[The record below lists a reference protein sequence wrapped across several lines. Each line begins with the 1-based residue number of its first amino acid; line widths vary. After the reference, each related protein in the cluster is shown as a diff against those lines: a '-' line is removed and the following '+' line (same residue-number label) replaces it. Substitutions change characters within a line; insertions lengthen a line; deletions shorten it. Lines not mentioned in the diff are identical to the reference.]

1 MIAIANSPPKKSK
14 RPLGVILH
22 RGESPWTGAA
32 YVVIAILGRPS
43 KNEKTGA
50 MIQTYIL
57 LADEKPTQALK
68 TGADKGICGN
78 CPMASFH
85 GCYVNV
91 GNAPLGIYK
100 AFRNGR
106 YVDYSPMA
114 HDQYFDGRMIR
125 WGAYGEPVLL
135 PIETMAHLAALSS
148 GWTGYT
154 HQWRDP
160 QFQGY
165 RQFLMAS
172 VHGRQYIHATK
183 TGWRWFHSSLSSERI
198 PGAIVCP
205 ASAEMGKRLTC
216 EECAICNGNNRAIG
230 AAPRV
235 SVQILTHGGF
245 GAMHAAKKNPELN

>member
-1 MIAIANSPPKKSK
+1 MIAQAKKPPKSK

-22 RGESPWTGAA
+22 RGNSPWTGAP

-50 MIQTYIL
+50 MIQTYII
-57 LADEKPTQALK
+57 LADDKPTESLK

-78 CPMASFH
+78 CPLSSGA

-91 GNAPLGIYK
+91 GQGPRAVWE
-100 AFRNGR
+100 AFRAGR
-106 YVDYSPMA
+106 YVDYSPLA
-114 HDQYFDGRMIR
+114 HDQYFDGKMIR
-125 WGAYGEPVLL
+125 FGTYGDPVLI
-135 PIETMAHLAALSS
+135 PIEIVAHLSALSS

-154 HQWRDP
+154 HQWRNP
-160 QFQGY
+160 AYAPY

-172 VHGRQYIHATK
+172 VHGKQHIHATK
-183 TGWRWFHSSLSSERI
+183 AGWRWFHTSLSAAPI

-205 ASAEMGKRLTC
+205 ASAEKGYRLTC
-216 EECAICNGNNRAIG
+216 ETCGICNGNSRPIG

-245 GAMHAAKKNPELN
+245 GAMHQARQNPELN